1 MKIMAAAGMA
11 GILLSLLRTT
21 TSLCRTGPPGL
32 VGPRGI
38 RRMSLLL
45 PGMHRVES
53 RCGVSGRVLCGCGS
67 PSSSGRGVGHSRG
80 ALAGS
85 MKMHINRISFSQ
97 FATTTTSDAPSPSAP
112 TGSMSRTEYV
122 PSNEFGDIEL
132 PPNTIS
138 WYPGHIAKAE
148 RELVEY
154 LKKVDVVIEV
164 RDARIPL
171 ATSHPLVPKWV
182 GKSKPLIVV
191 VNRIDQIS
199 PSALREWKTY
209 YSHYPPYFDHSK
221 ESADNELH
229 QESKVF
235 FVDGKTGQGILSLRR
250 QVLKAGVVLNQ
261 RRKKRGMLPRAVRA
275 MVIGYPNVG
284 KSALINRLLHRK
296 LARSY
301 NKPGVTRLMQWIR
314 IGKDGEEA
322 KSAEESIELLD
333 SPGIIPAKQVDQ
345 LDAVKLAICNDIGE
359 ASYDRVTVTI
369 AMFELLR
376 RLQKQK
382 PGYVNAAK
390 IQQRFKVDMTQI
402 TGDEVINDVAY
413 KLYKDNLISAADRL
427 LSEFRKG
434 MIGKNSLES
443 PPVDVRTLKPKQPS
457 TTSTKKNNKA
467 AANMHD
473 SIQVD
478 DLEDEEDEEEDY
490 YEEEEEGELF
500 MDGDH
505 DGEDIGDA
513 DDDEASDLGD
523 LNVGDQPST
532 TTKSKKK
539 DKNVLFNI
547 DIEAGRGK
555 YDGW

>member
-171 ATSHPLVPKWV
+171 TSL
-182 GKSKPLIVV
+182 
-191 VNRIDQIS
+191 
-199 PSALREWKTY
+199 
-209 YSHYPPYFDHSK
+209 
-221 ESADNELH
+221 
-229 QESKVF
+229 
-235 FVDGKTGQGILSLRR
+235 
-250 QVLKAGVVLNQ
+250 
-261 RRKKRGMLPRAVRA
+261 LPHLCRF
-275 MVIGYPNVG
+275 
-284 KSALINRLLHRK
+284 
-296 LARSY
+296 
-301 NKPGVTRLMQWIR
+301 
-314 IGKDGEEA
+314 
-322 KSAEESIELLD
+322 ESI
-333 SPGIIPAKQVDQ
+333 A
-345 LDAVKLAICNDIGE
+345 
-359 ASYDRVTVTI
+359 
-369 AMFELLR
+369 
-376 RLQKQK
+376 
-382 PGYVNAAK
+382 
-390 IQQRFKVDMTQI
+390 
-402 TGDEVINDVAY
+402 
-413 KLYKDNLISAADRL
+413 
-427 LSEFRKG
+427 
-434 MIGKNSLES
+434 
-443 PPVDVRTLKPKQPS
+443 
-457 TTSTKKNNKA
+457 
-467 AANMHD
+467 
-473 SIQVD
+473 
-478 DLEDEEDEEEDY
+478 
-490 YEEEEEGELF
+490 
-500 MDGDH
+500 
-505 DGEDIGDA
+505 
-513 DDDEASDLGD
+513 
-523 LNVGDQPST
+523 
-532 TTKSKKK
+532 
-539 DKNVLFNI
+539 
-547 DIEAGRGK
+547 
-555 YDGW
+555 